1 MGRTADLTAAQMI
14 ITDILNKQAQKE
26 PAEKELTQ
34 AVDLESSVRFLQS
47 GMMLSAVSPA
57 AVGGVWSKVNTAVYQ
72 EILEHFMEKPTSH
85 VPTVCRPFH

>member
-57 AVGGVWSKVNTAVYQ
+57 GVGGV
-72 EILEHFMEKPTSH
+72 
-85 VPTVCRPFH
+85 